1 MREGLDQGLS
11 RGRSKGWVCGWGR
24 GYEGGWDRVQ
34 IKGWG
39 RGRGWIKG
47 SGKGRRGGGLTVTLG
62 QLPHLPLLSNPSPPL
77 ISGQWIQSVP
87 ARECLSRS
95 QGSCLCLTLHGSRAA
110 AET

>member
-1 MREGLDQGLS
+1 MREGLGQSLS
-11 RGRSKGWVCGWGR
+11 RGRSKAWVCGWGR

-62 QLPHLPLLSNPSPPL
+62 QLPHLPLLSNPLTTPHQWAMDSVCAGPGVSEQVPRELSLLDPP
-77 ISGQWIQSVP
+77 WFQS
-87 ARECLSRS
+87 SS
-95 QGSCLCLTLHGSRAA
+95 
-110 AET
+110 